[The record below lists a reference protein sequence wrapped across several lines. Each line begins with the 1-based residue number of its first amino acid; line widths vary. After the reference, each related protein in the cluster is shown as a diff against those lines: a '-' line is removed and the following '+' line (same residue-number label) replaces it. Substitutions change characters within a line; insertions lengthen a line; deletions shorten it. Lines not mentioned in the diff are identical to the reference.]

1 MKILLTYF
9 DSTVFLGV
17 GLCHGIT
24 KLSEQRGGG
33 DTSNAKSNEWLRWG
47 HRFAQFAIENL
58 NTLYGIPDHPYS
70 LYEGVSGLIML
81 LHDLKDPDNSRF
93 PCFEH

>member
-1 MKILLTYF
+1 MPKSSCAALAC
-9 DSTVFLGV
+9 FLALYRGR
-17 GLCHGIT
+17 

-33 DTSNAKSNEWLRWG
+33 DTSNAKSNEWLRWA
-47 HRFAQFAIENL
+47 HCFAQFAIENL